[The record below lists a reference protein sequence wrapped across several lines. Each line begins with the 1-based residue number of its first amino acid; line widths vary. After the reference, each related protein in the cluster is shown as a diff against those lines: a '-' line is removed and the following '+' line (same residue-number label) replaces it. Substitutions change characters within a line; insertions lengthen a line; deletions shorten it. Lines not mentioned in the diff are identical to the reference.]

1 MVNNSKFYLIIGN
14 GRGNSYNYKTKKLN
28 LKEISSMVEQ
38 PFYTRK
44 VGCSNHLFLRRKFF
58 NLTGKVHF

>member
-44 VGCSNHLFLRRKFF
+44 VMSSKLLFLKKIF
-58 NLTGKVHF
+58 